1 MSVILNIMLN
11 FLFIVMILVGIV
23 ALLALA
29 RFVWITARFA
39 YVTKYQKFKED
50 QLRAEREYNVTTAEN
65 SQLMI
70 ANDNIRESY
79 ANTLIKQ
86 KDAEFEIDKLNKEI
100 EKKEKNILKLTE
112 DEKALAEN
120 VPKKRGPGR
129 PPNTQ
134 K

>member
-11 FLFIVMILVGIV
+11 ILFIVMIIVGVV

-29 RFVWITARFA
+29 RFLWITARFA

-79 ANTLIKQ
+79 ANTIIKK
-86 KDAEFEIDKLNKEI
+86 KDAEFELEKLIKEKEKI
-100 EKKEKNILKLTE
+100 EKSIFKLT
-112 DEKALAEN
+112 DEEKGLQEKE
-120 VPKKRGPGR
+120 PKKRGPGR